1 MMNEN
6 GPLISIVVP
15 VYNAVKCIEDTI
27 QAIRSQT
34 FSDWELIMVDDCSTD
49 DSIEIM
55 KSYESKSIKLIRL
68 KEGSGAAF
76 ARNAGIDAARGR
88 YIAFVDADDLWSP
101 DKLERQLA
109 FMKENN
115 CAFSFTG
122 YEFADENGIG
132 VQKIV
137 RVPKNIGY
145 KAALKNTTIFT
156 STVMFDM
163 TKITKEEIYMP
174 NVPSEDTATWWRILR
189 SGYIA
194 YGLDE
199 ALTLYRR
206 SMGTLSSNKVL
217 AVKRV
222 WNLYRN
228 IEKLSIIRSV
238 YCFCF
243 YAVRA
248 VIRRL

>member
-6 GPLISIVVP
+6 EPLISIVVP

-115 CAFSFTG
+115 CAFSLSNMLIYNTKG
-122 YEFADENGIG
+122 DLID
-132 VQKIV
+132 V
-137 RVPKNIGY
+137 RKHEDITQFKN
-145 KAALKNTTIFT
+145 
-156 STVMFDM
+156 
-163 TKITKEEIYMP
+163 KE
-174 NVPSEDTATWWRILR
+174 L
-189 SGYIA
+189 
-194 YGLDE
+194 
-199 ALTLYRR
+199 
-206 SMGTLSSNKVL
+206 
-217 AVKRV
+217 
-222 WNLYRN
+222 
-228 IEKLSIIRSV
+228 
-238 YCFCF
+238 
-243 YAVRA
+243 
-248 VIRRL
+248 